1 MQTSAM
7 IARLMEFHGHSPFCY
22 FLVVGMQ
29 TDQPINR
36 QRMLT
41 VERWRS
47 TEKLGSLK
55 LTYKNCSLR
64 YKHEDGNFTT

>member
-7 IARLMEFHGHSPFCY
+7 IARLIKFHGNSPFCY
-22 FLVVGMQ
+22 FLVVGMK

-41 VERWRS
+41 GERCMAIDRKIRF
-47 TEKLGSLK
+47 TEADIKL
-55 LTYKNCSLR
+55 
-64 YKHEDGNFTT
+64 FTKVQT